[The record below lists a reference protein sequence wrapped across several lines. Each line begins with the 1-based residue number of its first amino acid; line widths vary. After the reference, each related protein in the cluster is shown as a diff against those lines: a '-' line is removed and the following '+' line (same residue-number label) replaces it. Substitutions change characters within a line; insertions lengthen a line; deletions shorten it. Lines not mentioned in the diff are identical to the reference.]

1 MEIGDN
7 VVQIKEFCTYESQ
20 YIVIKV
26 DVRIWFQMLIDLR
39 SLETLQL
46 QINAFDHSCL
56 FYQNQLTIIDIVT
69 CFVKNHIT
77 IPNT

>member
-1 MEIGDN
+1 MEIGDK

-26 DVRIWFQMLIDLR
+26 DVGIWFQMLIYLR
-39 SLETLQL
+39 TLETLQL
-46 QINAFDHSCL
+46 QINAFDHRCL
-56 FYQNQLTIIDIVT
+56 FYQNEPTIIDIVT
-69 CFVKNHIT
+69 CFVKNHII

>member
-1 MEIGDN
+1 MEIGDK

-39 SLETLQL
+39 TLETLQL
-46 QINAFDHSCL
+46 QINAFDHRRL
-56 FYQNQLTIIDIVT
+56 FYQNQPTIIDIVT
-69 CFVKNHIT
+69 CFVKNHII